1 LAPYVLLG
9 ILAALLASASASA
22 QSPVDAK
29 RAEAEQVFAQVQ
41 ALDLSLGR
49 ADERLN
55 LANIQLGQVKHDQ
68 QVNRR
73 ELGLAKQN
81 LARSQKMVAQRLVT
95 LYTTPQSST
104 LEVILGATNLDDIL
118 TGVDTANR
126 VSSLDTDV
134 LNQVLTFKG
143 AVKRHGQALV
153 RDHRA
158 AGRLVAQRA
167 AERRSFESQ
176 ISQRRGL
183 LSSINGQIAS
193 LEAAARA
200 RELQAANA
208 ARAQLLVAQAD
219 QAALGTTSA
228 GALTLAP
235 AAVAPEPASQ
245 YSGVVAVAM
254 QYLGTPYV
262 WAGAAPGGFDCSGLV
277 MYAFAQVGV
286 SLPHSSYAMWNY
298 GVPVSIDQLEPGD
311 IVFFD
316 GLGHVGLYIGGG
328 QYIDAPYTGVDVR
341 IDSLAGSAFVGA
353 RRIL

>member
-1 LAPYVLLG
+1 MLLG
-9 ILAALLASASASA
+9 ILAALLAAAAASA

-55 LANIQLGQVKHDQ
+55 LANIQLAQVTHDQ

-81 LARSQKMVAQRLVT
+81 LARSQKLVAQRLVT
-95 LYTTPQSST
+95 LYTTPQTST

-118 TGVDTANR
+118 TRVDTANR

-134 LNQVLTFKG
+134 LNQVLTFKA
-143 AVKRHGQALV
+143 AVKRHGLALV

-158 AGRLVAQRA
+158 ADRLVAQRA

-208 ARAQLLVAQAD
+208 ARAQLLAAQTA
-219 QAALGTTSA
+219 QSALGTTSA
-228 GALTLAP
+228 GALAP

-245 YSGVVAVAM
+245 YSGVVGVAM

-277 MYAFAQVGV
+277 M
-286 SLPHSSYAMWNY
+286 SSSSSTASATS
-298 GVPVSIDQLEPGD
+298 GSTS
-311 IVFFD
+311 
-316 GLGHVGLYIGGG
+316 
-328 QYIDAPYTGVDVR
+328 A
-341 IDSLAGSAFVGA
+341 AGSTSTLPTRGST
-353 RRIL
+353 